1 MFVNKVDEILTHEG
15 DVELWDFSKANIS
28 EESRINAITHIASI
42 CYQNPK
48 ALNSDSLYNRLMAE
62 SIGLPSSSFELCP
75 ILIKKNDLLNL
86 TSRLEELNM
95 VKYGEWVKEGG
106 VQYLITNYR
115 AVLYD
120 KETSNDT
127 INLTKHFNTLEEC
140 EIISK
145 HFTVMKF
152 NVDSNTRTQMIRH
165 RVMWQELSR
174 RYVSG
179 DKTPF
184 EFYIS
189 EKMSGVVSRYI
200 HTNKDGHTQALD
212 FTTEDI
218 HNICLNH
225 YNIARE
231 NYSIK
236 PEEARRIIPQSMKS
250 ILWCGMYN
258 RSLENFLKLRTSTK
272 SQKEIRTVAINVNEL
287 LFRNNKFN
295 IKIA

>member
-15 DVELWDFSKANIS
+15 DVELWDFSKANLS
-28 EESRINAITHIASI
+28 EESRINAITNIASI

-62 SIGLPSSSFELCP
+62 SIGLPSSSFEFCP
-75 ILIKKNDLLNL
+75 ILIKKSDLLNL
-86 TSRLEELNM
+86 TSRIEELNM
-95 VKYGEWVKEGG
+95 VKYGEWVKEGS

-120 KETSNDT
+120 KENSNDT

-165 RVMWQELSR
+165 RVIWQELSR

-179 DKTPF
+179 AKTPF

-189 EKMSGVVSRYI
+189 EKMSNVVSRYI
-200 HTNKDGHTQALD
+200 HTNKEGHTQALD

-225 YNIARE
+225 YNIARDD
-231 NYSIK
+231 YSIK

>member
-75 ILIKKNDLLNL
+75 ILIKKGDLLNL
-86 TSRLEELNM
+86 TSRIEELNM
-95 VKYGEWVKEGG
+95 VKYGEWIKEGN

-189 EKMSGVVSRYI
+189 EKMSNVVSRYI

-225 YNIARE
+225 YNFARE

>member
-28 EESRINAITHIASI
+28 EESRINAITNIASI

-86 TSRLEELNM
+86 TSRIEELNM

-120 KETSNDT
+120 KENSNNT

-189 EKMSGVVSRYI
+189 EKMSNVVSRYI
-200 HTNKDGHTQALD
+200 HTNKEGHTQALD

-231 NYSIK
+231 KYSIK

-258 RSLENFLKLRTSTK
+258 RSLENFLNLRTSTK